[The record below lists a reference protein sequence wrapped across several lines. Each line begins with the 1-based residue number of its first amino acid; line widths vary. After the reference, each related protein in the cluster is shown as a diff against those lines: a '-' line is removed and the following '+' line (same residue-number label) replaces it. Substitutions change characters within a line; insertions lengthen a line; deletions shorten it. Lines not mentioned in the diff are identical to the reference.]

1 MENTEFYWD
10 DIETHKEFE
19 DSENGLLYKE
29 LHHENDKLITTYES
43 KMSSEE
49 IETDL
54 LILRHLTND
63 YLEGV
68 EVVNNCALKV
78 DTDECWGTQILYDDD
93 GNITCVSR
101 IDVNNQNKDGV
112 STSYNSDGTIS
123 KIEIYEDGVLS
134 ETILS

>member
-1 MENTEFYWD
+1 MGDAEFYWD
-10 DIETHKEFE
+10 DIDLHKEVE
-19 DSENGLLYKE
+19 DSEKGLLYKE

-54 LILRHLTND
+54 LILRHLTDD
-63 YLEGV
+63 YLESI
-68 EVVNNCALKV
+68 EVANSCAAKV
-78 DTDECWGTQILYDDD
+78 DTDECWGIQILYDDD
-93 GNITCVSR
+93 GDITCVSR
-101 IDVNNQNKDGV
+101 IDANNQKKDGV
-112 STSYNSDGTIS
+112 STSYNSDGSIN